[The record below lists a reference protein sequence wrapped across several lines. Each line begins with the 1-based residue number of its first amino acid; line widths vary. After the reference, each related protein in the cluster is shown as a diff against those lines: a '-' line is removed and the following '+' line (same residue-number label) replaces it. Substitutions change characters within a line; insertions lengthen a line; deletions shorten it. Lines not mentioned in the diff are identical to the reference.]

1 MDARAKGRDARPSME
16 EAKRLG
22 APVQKAY
29 EAYRGM
35 DTDALKKIYER
46 SHRVSDL
53 RGLSKGSLITDI
65 LRGEF
70 GDRKVDAWAQA
81 Y

>member
-1 MDARAKGRDARPSME
+1 MA

-22 APVQKAY
+22 ASVQKAY
-29 EAYRGM
+29 EAYRSM
-35 DTDALKKIYER
+35 DIDALKKIYGR

-53 RGLSKGSLITDI
+53 SGLSKGSLITDI
-65 LRGEF
+65 LRGEL